1 MDSQPVAEPFQTAE
15 SEQEFVTETLTGSE
29 QLAMLVGGLFIFY
42 GILDFL
48 VALIFGIWLPG
59 GGFSPV
65 IFGLLGSAII
75 NYKSYWNFIGLE
87 PFSNSQNTK
96 YVLGGV
102 LGSALLLILV
112 IFLISIADDDIVG
125 TWSNPEQTFTF
136 NSDGT
141 LEDSTGEWSEW
152 RVDGNDLYLVDPT
165 EPDMEY
171 FFRYTIS
178 HETLFLAPIDD
189 DGYVKSEW
197 CSVYAGGG
205 VDWEDAE
212 YYDWP
217 SWCASE

>member
-42 GILDFL
+42 GALDFL
-48 VALIFGIWLPG
+48 MWLIFGVWFPG
-59 GGFSPV
+59 PFFTPMAFLG
-65 IFGLLGSAII
+65 IGSAII
-75 NYKSYWNFIGLE
+75 HYKSYWNVIELE
-87 PFSNSQNTK
+87 PFSKSQNTK

-112 IFLISIADDDIVG
+112 IFLISIAEDDIVG

-189 DGYVKSEW
+189 DGSVKSEW
-197 CSVYAGGG
+197 CSIYAGGG